1 MRIAVS
7 IVGLVLL
14 ASCSM
19 PTRVELANL
28 SLQAIVVTSMSRD
41 EGPVSI
47 AVRDSAELQGLDMPI
62 RTAFS
67 VAIGGDVLR
76 YETSRVP
83 EDYIRTGFTG
93 RKLKAQFGAD
103 RCIRLLR
110 PEQDV
115 LDPVATP
122 QPAGFPLCPR
132 G

>member
-1 MRIAVS
+1 MRIAAS

-19 PTRVELANL
+19 PTQVELANL
-28 SLQAIVVTSMSRD
+28 SPDAIVVTSMSRD
-41 EGPVSI
+41 EGPITI
-47 AVRDSAELQGLDMPI
+47 AMRDSAELQGLDMSI
-62 RTAFS
+62 RSFFS
-67 VAIGGDVLR
+67 VALGGKVLR
-76 YETSRVP
+76 YEAARVP
-83 EDYIRTGFTG
+83 QDYIHTGFTG

-115 LDPVATP
+115 FDPVPAP
-122 QPAGFPLCPR
+122 QPEGFPLCPL